1 MGDPLPSLGSC
12 PICLWESDPP
22 KWTGGNDYAVYSKV
36 LSQPTEPGSVLNKAG
51 TWIIDCQTSNLPQ
64 VSTQMPP
71 FQWRSSYSTLF
82 TMANPF
88 PVLFFSIV
96 LIAIR
101 HTLYFTPP
109 RHPPA
114 PSSDCQQHI
123 NSKGQGL
130 DLFRSRLHSLPLE
143 HCPAQR
149 RLCIRFVDW
158 INRGYRGFLINIS
171 TWVSKHNT
179 LVENAINK
187 LWVFVSMWQ

>member
-1 MGDPLPSLGSC
+1 MGDPLPSLDCSC
-12 PICLWESDPP
+12 PIWLWESDPP

-88 PVLFFSIV
+88 PALFFSIV
-96 LIAIR
+96 LIAIW

-109 RHPPA
+109 GPFLWLPTAYKLQRAGTWPVLLTA
-114 PSSDCQQHI
+114 PLSAP
-123 NSKGQGL
+123 
-130 DLFRSRLHSLPLE
+130 RTLPGTEETVHTFCWLN
-143 HCPAQR
+143 Q
-149 RLCIRFVDW
+149 
-158 INRGYRGFLINIS
+158 
-171 TWVSKHNT
+171 
-179 LVENAINK
+179 
-187 LWVFVSMWQ
+187 